1 MNLRVAKKPLGFI
14 PILLV
19 SASAFTCMTLLYRQ
33 VTSITMP
40 PVPVQVSVV
49 QPDMVL
55 ISPDIVFVAD
65 AEFERMSLLV
75 GTTVLYQGK
84 GYMLLGL
91 TGDTAN
97 PCQAMLIGLEGKV
110 NCADIVTEPATTGAQ
125 PPAAT
130 NLDR

>member
-1 MNLRVAKKPLGFI
+1 MYRRLEKTQVDFI
-14 PILLV
+14 ASIMTAALV
-19 SASAFTCMTLLYRQ
+19 VTLATLVFKQ
-33 VTSITMP
+33 VFPDTQQDTS
-40 PVPVQVSVV
+40 VQVARMPTTLVIV
-49 QPDMVL
+49 E
-55 ISPDIVFVAD
+55 PDIQFVAD

-75 GTTVLYQGK
+75 GTTVFYQGK

-110 NCADIVTEPATTGAQ
+110 NCADIVTEPADKGAQ